1 MLHLRRICVHNKLKR
16 KLFKN
21 GFQLRLLMSVFIAT
35 SVYDIFFTPRCFG
48 EGGAGIL
55 KTIAKCN
62 QGNRAQLSAKIQL
75 NRNVIRGRL

>member
-1 MLHLRRICVHNKLKR
+1 
-16 KLFKN
+16 
-21 GFQLRLLMSVFIAT
+21 MSVFIVT